1 MTLDTDQRARAAGL
15 RALHRP
21 GTPVVLPNAWDAA
34 SARAVEAAGFE
45 ATSSAAVAE
54 SLGYSYGEA
63 APVLEM
69 LDAVERIVRAV
80 NVPVTADLERGYGMA
95 PANLV
100 ERLAA
105 TGAVG
110 CNLEDSDPRTGRL
123 IDADE
128 QAAFLNDVRAA
139 TRDAGLDL
147 VVNARIDTYLV
158 DTRAGDPLGDA
169 IRRAHAYRQAGADC
183 VYPIMVSDRAAIGRL
198 VERAGGPVN
207 VLYQPGEPDAPSIA
221 ELAGLGVAGSAS
233 VRACT
238 GQRTPSSLTSL
249 PRSSCPTRPFHS
261 ALDCNIDQARSP
273 SS

>member
-1 MTLDTDQRARAAGL
+1 MTLDTDQRARAAEL
-15 RALHRP
+15 RALHSP
-21 GTPVVLPNAWDAA
+21 GTPLLLPNAWDAA
-34 SARAVEAAGFE
+34 SARAVEAAGFAAV

-54 SLGYSYGEA
+54 SLGYADGEA
-63 APVLEM
+63 APVVEM
-69 LDAVERIVRAV
+69 LDAVERIARAV

-139 TRDAGLDL
+139 AQNAGLDL

-158 DTRAGDPLGDA
+158 DTRPGDPLGDA
-169 IRRAHAYRQAGADC
+169 ISRAHAYRQAGADC

-198 VERAGGPVN
+198 VEQAGGPVN
-207 VLYQPGEPDAPSIA
+207 VLYRPGDPAAPSIA
-221 ELAGLGVAGSAS
+221 ELAGLGVARISFGPGLY
-233 VRACT
+233 RAT
-238 GQRTPSSLTSL
+238 YAKLADVLTQ
-249 PRSSCPTRPFHS
+249 
-261 ALDCNIDQARSP
+261 IW
-273 SS
+273 

>member
-1 MTLDTDQRARAAGL
+1 MTLDTDQRARAAEL
-15 RALHRP
+15 RALHSP
-21 GTPVVLPNAWDAA
+21 GTPLVLPNAWDAA
-34 SARAVEAAGFE
+34 SARAVQAAGFAAV

-54 SLGYSYGEA
+54 SLGYADGEA
-63 APVLEM
+63 APVVVM
-69 LDAVERIVRAV
+69 LDAVERIARAV

-128 QAAFLNDVRAA
+128 QAALLNDVRVAA
-139 TRDAGLDL
+139 RNAGLDL

-158 DTRAGDPLGDA
+158 DTRPGDPLGDA

-198 VERAGGPVN
+198 VEQAGGPVN
-207 VLYQPGEPDAPSIA
+207 VLYRPGEPAAPSIA
-221 ELAGLGVAGSAS
+221 ELARLGVARISFGPDLY
-233 VRACT
+233 RAT
-238 GQRTPSSLTSL
+238 YAKLTDVL
-249 PRSSCPTRPFHS
+249 
-261 ALDCNIDQARSP
+261 AQIW
-273 SS
+273 

>member
-1 MTLDTDQRARAAGL
+1 MTLDTDQRARAAEL

-34 SARAVEAAGFE
+34 SARAVESAGFAAV

-54 SLGYSYGEA
+54 SLGYSDGEA

-128 QAAFLNDVRAA
+128 QAVLLSGVRAA
-139 TRDAGLDL
+139 ARNTGLDL

-158 DTRAGDPLGDA
+158 RDRPDDPLGDA
-169 IRRAHAYRQAGADC
+169 VRRAHAYRQAGADC
-183 VYPIMVSDRAAIGRL
+183 VYPIMVSDRGVIGHL
-198 VERAGGPVN
+198 VEQAGGPVN
-207 VLYQPGEPDAPSIA
+207 VLHRPGEPAAPSIA
-221 ELAGLGVAGSAS
+221 ELAGSGVARISFGPGLY
-233 VRACT
+233 RAT
-238 GQRTPSSLTSL
+238 HAKLADLLTQ
-249 PRSSCPTRPFHS
+249 
-261 ALDCNIDQARSP
+261 IW
-273 SS
+273 